1 MKGYIKIRRKV
12 LDILHNNLSEDL
24 YYHGVHH
31 TLDALKTC
39 DLYLRNIKIGP
50 HEAKLLRLAILFHD
64 IGFTESRVD
73 HELKSVEIA
82 QRILN
87 EYDIADKDIQI
98 ISELIM
104 ATEVGYQPKNLLE
117 KLIRD
122 IDLDYLGRSDY
133 YEISDQLYRELQVY
147 SEIQSQNDWNK
158 LQVKFLEAHT
168 YHTEYAIRNRQPN
181 KESRIK
187 ELKKMIQ
194 D

>member
-1 MKGYIKIRRKV
+1 MKGYIKIRKKV

-73 HELKSVEIA
+73 HELKSAEIA

-87 EYDIADKDIQI
+87 EYDIPEKDIQI
-98 ISELIM
+98 ISELILS
-104 ATEVGYQPKNLLE
+104 TEVGYKPKNLLE
-117 KLIRD
+117 KVIRD

-168 YHTEYAIRNRQPN
+168 YHTDYAKKNRQPN

-187 ELKKMIQ
+187 ELKKVIQ

>member
-104 ATEVGYQPKNLLE
+104 STEVGYQPKNLLE